1 MEKRIALRLDAQ
13 TDAQLE
19 ALSQAIGFS
28 KEMAAVYA
36 VRLVCA
42 CMREGLI
49 EDMPMRAW
57 PHEAR
62 LLKAA
67 AGKVIDFPGGKT
79 VNAQSRA

>member
-19 ALSQAIGFS
+19 ALSQALGYS
-28 KEMAAVYA
+28 REMAAVYA

-49 EDMPMRAW
+49 EDVPLCAW
-57 PHEAR
+57 PEEAK
-62 LLKAA
+62 LIKTAM
-67 AGKVIDFPGGKT
+67 GKVIAFPGGKKIK
-79 VNAQSRA
+79 SRA

>member
-1 MEKRIALRLDAQ
+1 MGKSITLRLDAQ

-49 EDMPMRAW
+49 EDMPMCAW

-67 AGKVIDFPGGKT
+67 AGKVIAFPGGKKIK
-79 VNAQSRA
+79 SRA